1 VQPTRS
7 AISAGGTFC
16 ATSVGINASTALVK
30 IGFRIAWPHRMLARV
45 ARCRNV
51 SYCDYSQPN
60 VAEPP
65 LWLASG
71 SASGKAL
78 RKSVF
83 VIMIAV

>member
-1 VQPTRS
+1 
-7 AISAGGTFC
+7 
-16 ATSVGINASTALVK
+16 
-30 IGFRIAWPHRMLARV
+30 MLARV